1 MTEQMIRRIGLDQD
15 LEELRS
21 LLRHMGEH
29 VIDALEGAITAL
41 HTLDTAKAQQIVKDD
56 VLLNAMEDQIMD
68 IGSRLI
74 VTQQPVAK
82 DLRRIIVAFKISSDL
97 ERMGDLALDVAKVTM
112 RLQGQQLIKPLVD
125 IPNMAAIVKVMITEA
140 ITSYLDENTDLA
152 YKMAQDDDEVDH
164 LYGQMITEL
173 YAFLTAHP
181 ESSSQVMLLTL
192 VGRYIERIADHATN
206 IGESV
211 VYLVTGKRPDL
222 NQ

>member
-1 MTEQMIRRIGLDQD
+1 MIRRKEFDKD

-21 LLRHMGEH
+21 LLQQMGEH
-29 VIDALEGAITAL
+29 VTDALDGAILAL
-41 HTLDTAKAQQIVKDD
+41 QTLDTLRAQEIVKAD
-56 VLLNAMEDQIMD
+56 LRLNAMEDRIME

-74 VTQQPVAK
+74 ITQQPVAK

-112 RLQGQQLIKPLVD
+112 RIQGQQLIKPLVD
-125 IPNMAAIVKVMITEA
+125 IPRMAELVTIMTTEA
-140 ITSYLDENTDLA
+140 IQSYLDENTDLA
-152 YKMAQDDDEVDH
+152 YKMAQDDDQVDG
-164 LYGQMITEL
+164 LYSAMINEL
-173 YAFLTAHP
+173 YAYMVEKP
-181 ESSSQVMLLTL
+181 ESLNQAMLLTL

>member
-1 MTEQMIRRIGLDQD
+1 MIRRKEFDKD

-21 LLRHMGEH
+21 LLQQMGEH
-29 VIDALEGAITAL
+29 VTDALDGAVLAL
-41 HTLDTAKAQQIVKDD
+41 QTLDTARAQEIVKAD
-56 VLLNAMEDQIMD
+56 LRLNAMEDRIME

-74 VTQQPVAK
+74 ITQQPVAK

-112 RLQGQQLIKPLVD
+112 RIQGQQLIKPLVD
-125 IPNMAAIVKVMITEA
+125 IPRMAELVTIMTTEA
-140 ITSYLDENTDLA
+140 IQSYLDENTDLA
-152 YKMAQDDDEVDH
+152 YKMAQDDDQVDG
-164 LYGQMITEL
+164 LYSAMINEL
-173 YAFLTAHP
+173 YTYMVQKP
-181 ESSSQVMLLTL
+181 ETVNQAMLLTL

>member
-1 MTEQMIRRIGLDQD
+1 MIRRKEFDKD

-21 LLRHMGEH
+21 LLQQMGEH
-29 VIDALEGAITAL
+29 VTDALDGAVLAL
-41 HTLDTAKAQQIVKDD
+41 QTLDTVRAQEIVKAD
-56 VLLNAMEDQIMD
+56 LRLNAMEDRIME

-74 VTQQPVAK
+74 ITQQPVAK

-112 RLQGQQLIKPLVD
+112 RIQGQQLIKPLVD
-125 IPNMAAIVKVMITEA
+125 IPRMAELVTIMTTEA
-140 ITSYLDENTDLA
+140 IQSYLDENTDLA
-152 YKMAQDDDEVDH
+152 YKMAQDDDQVDG
-164 LYGQMITEL
+164 LYSAMINEL
-173 YAFLTAHP
+173 YTYMVQKP
-181 ESSSQVMLLTL
+181 ETVNQAMLLTL

>member
-1 MTEQMIRRIGLDQD
+1 MIRRKEFDKD

-21 LLRHMGEH
+21 LLQQMGEH
-29 VIDALEGAITAL
+29 VTDALDGAILAL
-41 HTLDTAKAQQIVKDD
+41 QTLDTERAQEIVKAD
-56 VLLNAMEDQIMD
+56 LRLNAMEDRIME

-74 VTQQPVAK
+74 ITQQPVAK

-112 RLQGQQLIKPLVD
+112 RIQGQQLIKPLVD
-125 IPNMAAIVKVMITEA
+125 IPRMAELVTVMTTEA
-140 ITSYLDENTDLA
+140 IQSYLDENTDLA
-152 YKMAQDDDEVDH
+152 YKMAQDDDQVDH
-164 LYGQMITEL
+164 LYSAMINEL
-173 YAFLTAHP
+173 YTYMQEKPDSL
-181 ESSSQVMLLTL
+181 SQAMLLTL

>member
-1 MTEQMIRRIGLDQD
+1 MIRRKEFDKD
-15 LEELRS
+15 LEELRT
-21 LLRHMGEH
+21 LLQQMGEH
-29 VIDALEGAITAL
+29 VTDALDGAILAL
-41 HTLDTAKAQQIVKDD
+41 QTLDTVRAQEIVKAD
-56 VLLNAMEDQIMD
+56 LRLNAMEDRIME

-74 VTQQPVAK
+74 ITQQPVAK

-112 RLQGQQLIKPLVD
+112 RIQGQQLIKPLVD
-125 IPNMAAIVKVMITEA
+125 IPRMAELVTIMTTEA
-140 ITSYLDENTDLA
+140 IQSYLDENTDLA
-152 YKMAQDDDEVDH
+152 YKMAQDDDQVDG
-164 LYGQMITEL
+164 LYSAMINEL
-173 YAFLTAHP
+173 YTYMVQKP
-181 ESSSQVMLLTL
+181 ETVNQAMLLTL

>member
-1 MTEQMIRRIGLDQD
+1 MIRRKEFDKD

-21 LLRHMGEH
+21 TLQQMGEH
-29 VIDALEGAITAL
+29 VTDALGGAIVAL
-41 HTLDTAKAQQIVKDD
+41 QTLDTVRAQEIVKAD
-56 VLLNAMEDQIMD
+56 LTLNAMEDKIMD

-74 VTQQPVAK
+74 ITQQPVAK

-112 RLQGQQLIKPLVD
+112 RIQGQQLIKPLVD
-125 IPNMAAIVKVMITEA
+125 IPRMAEIVNKMIDEA
-140 ITSYLDENTDLA
+140 IQAYLDENTDLA
-152 YKMAQDDDEVDH
+152 YKMAQDDDQVDH
-164 LYGQMITEL
+164 LYSGMINEL
-173 YAFLTAHP
+173 YTNLVAHP
-181 ESSSQVMLLTL
+181 DALSQTMLLTL

>member
-1 MTEQMIRRIGLDQD
+1 MIRRKEFDKD

-21 LLRHMGEH
+21 LLQQMGEH
-29 VIDALEGAITAL
+29 VTDALEGAILAL
-41 HTLDTAKAQQIVKDD
+41 QTLDTARAQEIVKAD
-56 VLLNAMEDQIMD
+56 LRLNAMEDRIME

-74 VTQQPVAK
+74 ITQQPVAK

-112 RLQGQQLIKPLVD
+112 RVQGQQLIKPLVD
-125 IPNMAAIVKVMITEA
+125 IPRMAELVTGMITEA
-140 ITSYLDENTDLA
+140 IQSYLDENTDLA
-152 YKMAQDDDEVDH
+152 YKMAQDDDQVDH
-164 LYGQMITEL
+164 LYSGMINEL
-173 YAFLTAHP
+173 YAFMVEKP
-181 ESSSQVMLLTL
+181 ESLNQAMLLTL

>member
-1 MTEQMIRRIGLDQD
+1 MIRRIGLDQD
-15 LEELRS
+15 LDELRT
-21 LLRHMGEH
+21 LLQKMGEH
-29 VIDALEGAITAL
+29 VIDALDGAISAL
-41 HTLDTAKAQQIVKDD
+41 HTQNVEKAQNIVKND

-97 ERMGDLALDVAKVTM
+97 ERMGDLALDIAKVAL
-112 RLQGQQLIKPLVD
+112 RIQGQPLIKPLVD
-125 IPNMAAIVKVMITEA
+125 IPNMAEIVKVMITEA

-152 YKMAQDDDEVDH
+152 LKMAQDDDEVDH

-173 YAFLTAHP
+173 YEFISNQP
-181 ESSSQVMLLTL
+181 ESTPQVMLLTL

-211 VYLVTGKRPDL
+211 IYLVTGTRPDL

>member
-1 MTEQMIRRIGLDQD
+1 MIRRKEFDKD

-21 LLRHMGEH
+21 LLQQMGEH
-29 VIDALEGAITAL
+29 VTDALEGAVL
-41 HTLDTAKAQQIVKDD
+41 SLQNLDTARAQEIVKADIR
-56 VLLNAMEDQIMD
+56 LNAMEEKIMD

-82 DLRRIIVAFKISSDL
+82 DLRRILVAFKISSDL

-112 RLQGQQLIKPLVD
+112 RIQGQQLIKPLVD
-125 IPNMAAIVKVMITEA
+125 IPRMADIVRVMTTEA
-140 ITSYLDENTDLA
+140 ILSYLDENTDLA
-152 YKMAQDDDEVDH
+152 YKMAQDDDQVDH
-164 LYGQMITEL
+164 LYSAMINEL
-173 YAFLTAHP
+173 YAYMVEKP
-181 ESSSQVMLLTL
+181 DSVSQAMLLTL

>member
-1 MTEQMIRRIGLDQD
+1 MIRRKEFDKD

-21 LLRHMGEH
+21 LLQQMGEH
-29 VIDALEGAITAL
+29 VIDALEGAIVSL
-41 HTLDTAKAQQIVKDD
+41 QTLDIVRAQEIVKAD
-56 VLLNAMEDQIMD
+56 LRLNAMEDRIME

-74 VTQQPVAK
+74 ITQQPVAK

-112 RLQGQQLIKPLVD
+112 RIQGQTLIKPLVD
-125 IPNMAAIVKVMITEA
+125 IPRMAEIVSVMITEA
-140 ITSYLDENTDLA
+140 IQSYLDENTDLA
-152 YKMAQDDDEVDH
+152 YKMAQDDDQVDG
-164 LYGQMITEL
+164 LYSATINEL
-173 YAFLTAHP
+173 YAYMVEKP
-181 ESSSQVMLLTL
+181 ESLNQAMLLTL

>member
-1 MTEQMIRRIGLDQD
+1 MIRRKEFDKD
-15 LEELRS
+15 LEELRN
-21 LLRHMGEH
+21 LLEQMGEH
-29 VIDALEGAITAL
+29 VTDALEGAVLAL
-41 HTLDTAKAQQIVKDD
+41 QNLDTVRAQEIVKND
-56 VLLNAMEDQIMD
+56 LRLNAMEDRIME

-74 VTQQPVAK
+74 ITQQPVAK

-112 RLQGQQLIKPLVD
+112 RIQGQQLIKPLVD
-125 IPNMAAIVKVMITEA
+125 IPRMAEIVTVMITEA
-140 ITSYLDENTDLA
+140 IQSYLDENTDLA
-152 YKMAQDDDEVDH
+152 YKMAQDDDQVDG
-164 LYGQMITEL
+164 LYSAMINEL
-173 YAFLTAHP
+173 YTYMVQKP
-181 ESSSQVMLLTL
+181 ESVNQAMLLTL

>member
-1 MTEQMIRRIGLDQD
+1 MIRRKEFDKD

-21 LLRHMGEH
+21 LLQQMGEH
-29 VIDALEGAITAL
+29 VIDALEGAIVAL
-41 HTLDTAKAQQIVKDD
+41 QTLDIARAQEIVKAD
-56 VLLNAMEDQIMD
+56 LHLNAMEDRIME

-74 VTQQPVAK
+74 ITQQPVAK

-112 RLQGQQLIKPLVD
+112 RIQGQTLIKPLVD
-125 IPNMAAIVKVMITEA
+125 IPRMAEIVSVMITEA
-140 ITSYLDENTDLA
+140 IQSYLDENTDLA
-152 YKMAQDDDEVDH
+152 YKMAQDDDQVDG
-164 LYGQMITEL
+164 LYSSTINEL
-173 YAFLTAHP
+173 YTYMVEKP
-181 ESSSQVMLLTL
+181 ESLNQAMLLTL

>member
-1 MTEQMIRRIGLDQD
+1 MIRRKEFDKD

-21 LLRHMGEH
+21 LLQQMGEH
-29 VIDALEGAITAL
+29 VTDALEGAVL
-41 HTLDTAKAQQIVKDD
+41 SLQNLDTTRAQEIVKADIR
-56 VLLNAMEDQIMD
+56 LNAMEERIME

-82 DLRRIIVAFKISSDL
+82 DLRRILVAFKISSDL

-112 RLQGQQLIKPLVD
+112 RIQGQQLIKPLVD
-125 IPNMAAIVKVMITEA
+125 IPRMAEIVRGMTTEA
-140 ITSYLDENTDLA
+140 IQSYLEENTDLA
-152 YKMAQDDDEVDH
+152 YKMAQDDDQVDH
-164 LYGQMITEL
+164 LYSEMINEL
-173 YAFLTAHP
+173 YAYMIEKP
-181 ESSSQVMLLTL
+181 DSVSQAMLLTL

>member
-1 MTEQMIRRIGLDQD
+1 MIRRKEFDKD

-21 LLRHMGEH
+21 LLQQMAEH
-29 VIDALEGAITAL
+29 VTDALEGAVLAL
-41 HTLDTAKAQQIVKDD
+41 QTLDTVRAQEIVKAD
-56 VLLNAMEDQIMD
+56 LRLNAMEDRIME

-74 VTQQPVAK
+74 ITQQPVAK

-112 RLQGQQLIKPLVD
+112 RIQGQQLIKPLVD
-125 IPNMAAIVKVMITEA
+125 IPRMAEIVTRMTTEA
-140 ITSYLDENTDLA
+140 IQSYLDENTDLA
-152 YKMAQDDDEVDH
+152 YKMAQDDDQVDQ
-164 LYGQMITEL
+164 LYSSMINEL
-173 YAFLTAHP
+173 YAYMVEKPEFLNQ
-181 ESSSQVMLLTL
+181 SMLLTL

>member
-1 MTEQMIRRIGLDQD
+1 MIRRKEFDKD

-21 LLRHMGEH
+21 LLQQMGEH
-29 VIDALEGAITAL
+29 VTDALEGAVLAL
-41 HTLDTAKAQQIVKDD
+41 QTLDTDRAQEIVKAD
-56 VLLNAMEDQIMD
+56 LRLNAMEDRIME

-74 VTQQPVAK
+74 ITQQPVAK

-97 ERMGDLALDVAKVTM
+97 ERMGDLALDVAKATM
-112 RLQGQQLIKPLVD
+112 RIQGQQLIKPLVD
-125 IPNMAAIVKVMITEA
+125 IPRMAEIVRAMITEA
-140 ITSYLDENTDLA
+140 IQSYLDENTDLA
-152 YKMAQDDDEVDH
+152 YKMAQDDDQVDQ
-164 LYGQMITEL
+164 LYSGMINEL
-173 YAFLTAHP
+173 YTYMIEKPEFLNQA
-181 ESSSQVMLLTL
+181 MLLTL